1 MKKLFALVCVLATAL
16 LIPAAA
22 RPRRQIQWQWSES
35 PSVRIGVRDKN
46 DDLHGYEATFV
57 VTAER
62 TGRRWQQKIRVEG
75 DNFGYLNFPND
86 FAAFDWA
93 SHATR
98 FNWTCTVG
106 GKVVVRGKFALA
118 TTIEI
123 EEDEKRPAP
132 PRRRRRG

>member
-1 MKKLFALVCVLATAL
+1 MRRLCAVVFVLAL
-16 LIPAAA
+16 AAA
-22 RPRRQIQWQWSES
+22 GAAAPVRQVHWQWSES

-62 TGRRWQQKIRVEG
+62 TGKRWERKIRVEG
-75 DNFGYLNFPND
+75 DNFGYQHFPDD

-98 FNWTCTVG
+98 FGWTCAVG
-106 GKVVVRGKFALA
+106 GRVVVRGRFYLA
-118 TTIEI
+118 TTGEI
-123 EEDEKRPAP
+123 EEDEKRAAP
-132 PRRRRRG
+132 PRRRRPGR